1 MGLDRESAVQGRR
14 DTITMVSSKVWTRT
28 ASAAAALLL
37 TAAAP
42 GAALAAGGHGN
53 GNANGAGNGNGGS
66 NAHANGGTGHTPVTV
81 CHRLGNGGYHVL
93 TMDDSALKA
102 HLGHGD
108 LYPVP
113 ADGCPAAPAQAPTK
127 TPAKNSGKKGPDHSG
142 QDHSGQDHAGT
153 PHRHTPVTVCHRL
166 GNGGYHV
173 LTMDDSALKAHLG
186 HGDLYPVPADGC
198 PAAPAKQPAPGAPAP
213 DQGST
218 GTGSTDT
225 TSTSTTTTGTTGSG
239 AATSARTT
247 PGATVLGDQATRVQD
262 QSRTPARAPQVLGTS
277 ATLGSPST
285 GATAGTAAGT
295 NAATTAAAPQAG
307 ILPQTGAGR
316 YGPVLLAGLGLLA
329 AGGAALR
336 RDRKRTTA

>member
-1 MGLDRESAVQGRR
+1 M
-14 DTITMVSSKVWTRT
+14 
-28 ASAAAALLL
+28 
-37 TAAAP
+37 
-42 GAALAAGGHGN
+42 
-53 GNANGAGNGNGGS
+53 
-66 NAHANGGTGHTPVTV
+66 TV

-113 ADGCPAAPAQAPTK
+113 ADGCPT
-127 TPAKNSGKKGPDHSG
+127 
-142 QDHSGQDHAGT
+142 
-153 PHRHTPVTVCHRL
+153 
-166 GNGGYHV
+166 
-173 LTMDDSALKAHLG
+173 
-186 HGDLYPVPADGC
+186 VPAT
-198 PAAPAKQPAPGAPAP
+198 QPAPGAPAP

-225 TSTSTTTTGTTGSG
+225 NTTNTNTTTNTSTTGTTGSG
-239 AATSARTT
+239 AATTTRTT
-247 PGATVLGDQATRVQD
+247 PGATVLGDQATRVRN

-277 ATLGSPST
+277 ATRGGTST
-285 GATAGTAAGT
+285 GAIAGANAGTTAGTT
-295 NAATTAAAPQAG
+295 AATTVGAPQAG

-316 YGPVLLAGLGLLA
+316 YGPALLAGLGLLA